1 MQPFGPVEALFKG
14 RHFDGQIIILC
25 VSWYTSFKLSSRDL
39 VIMMADRGI
48 RLTHT
53 TMLRWVQPY
62 LPEFEKRWSRYAP
75 VGSTRSSSWT
85 KKFEI
90 QFRL

>member
-25 VSWYTSFKLSSRDL
+25 VSWYTSFKLSLRDL

-48 RLTHT
+48 SLTHNDSA
-53 TMLRWVQPY
+53 LGPA
-62 LPEFEKRWSRYAP
+62 LPARIREALEP
-75 VGSTRSSSWT
+75 ICSSGGRILEDGRDLY
-85 KKFEI
+85 K
-90 QFRL
+90 